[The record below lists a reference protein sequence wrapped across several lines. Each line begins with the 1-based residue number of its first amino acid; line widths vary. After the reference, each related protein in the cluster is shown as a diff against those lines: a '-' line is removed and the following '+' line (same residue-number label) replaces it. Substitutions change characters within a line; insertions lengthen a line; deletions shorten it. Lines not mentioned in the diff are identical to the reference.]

1 VILYLAFELSNS
13 KWKLFFSNGE
23 KILNKS
29 IAASHL
35 HLVIFSDGI
44 LTYIFSFPLKD
55 LGLWD
60 ITAWHPPKRANAPLP
75 NIHIDSSARPPRPET
90 GTGSGGATRLPIKS
104 PILLQTIFQ
113 KNPLSV
119 IRPDAT
125 YVVVTFSL
133 THKEN
138 FSMVFP
144 HQSKL
149 LSLHSLLLRRKPL

>member
-1 VILYLAFELSNS
+1 MILYLAIELSNS

-23 KILNKS
+23 KIRNKS

-75 NIHIDSSARPPRPET
+75 NIHIGSSARPPRPET
-90 GTGSGGATRLPIKS
+90 GMGSGGATCLPIKS

-119 IRPDAT
+119 IRPEAI

-133 THKEN
+133 THKGN

-149 LSLHSLLLRRKPL
+149 LSLHPLSLRRKSL